1 MMPSNSLCALNPF
14 SLEGEM
20 GVAIQSGGRECREVL
35 LGCLRPLLLTTAS
48 PQLPHRQGAPE
59 QPWRGVQRA
68 GPSKSGDLA
77 APVDSLSFL
86 VAGVLLPRRGQKALG
101 EIKLQDSTRVRVL
114 HGISE
119 ERSLRCR
126 HEDLSRHYLQF
137 EPFVCTGSGEG
148 WVSETCLKGQAQSGS
163 LLSDLG
169 KVASLGPR
177 RLRTPGL
184 WAGVRM
190 TEMVTG
196 HAHLACSRRPSFA
209 LCLLPPSLGPRH
221 QN

>member
-20 GVAIQSGGRECREVL
+20 GVAIQSGGRECGEVL
-35 LGCLRPLLLTTAS
+35 LGCLHPLLITAS
-48 PQLPHRQGAPE
+48 PQLPHRPRC
-59 QPWRGVQRA
+59 PRA
-68 GPSKSGDLA
+68 ALEGCAKGWALQEWWPCCSCG
-77 APVDSLSFL
+77 LSQL
-86 VAGVLLPRRGQKALG
+86 SCGWCSVAQEGQKALG
-101 EIKLQDSTRVRVL
+101 EIKLQDYTRVRVL

-126 HEDLSRHYLQF
+126 HEDLSLHCLRF

-148 WVSETCLKGQAQSGS
+148 WGSEPCLKGQAQSGS

-190 TEMVTG
+190 TEMVMG
-196 HAHLACSRRPSFA
+196 HAHLACSRHPSFA